1 MQNGSRIQKDTGG
14 VKGAGREAAGGHA
27 GFVPF
32 GDRVLA
38 SRDLPVYSEWEPKG
52 KCLC

>member
-1 MQNGSRIQKDTGG
+1 MAVGDRRTPKMAVGG
-14 VKGAGREAAGGHA
+14 VTGAGREAAGGHA

-38 SRDLPVYSEWEPKG
+38 SRDLPVYSE
-52 KCLC
+52 